1 MRAEGLRDISLRESV
16 ARAGEPDITISR
28 ENAPAQARTSE
39 EVAISRESTLALAVA
54 RKRETRGERER
65 ERDYFVIIWQG
76 ISLTRPASSLH
87 PEAPQGQ
94 RTYLLRFTHYLHTC
108 SRIWYSGIQ

>member
-1 MRAEGLRDISLRESV
+1 MRAEGLRDISSRESV

-65 ERDYFVIIWQG
+65 ERERERLLCNHMARYFVDA
-76 ISLTRPASSLH
+76 SRFLTTPRSSTRA
-87 PEAPQGQ
+87 ENVSAPFH
-94 RTYLLRFTHYLHTC
+94 TLSPHLLEDLV
-108 SRIWYSGIQ
+108 